1 MRFGMLARAAGVL
14 AAAALIGGAV
24 VSGSDP
30 AIAQGSYTAINGS
43 GSTWSQ
49 NAIAQWARNVN
60 QYGLTVNYSGVGS
73 SAGRQQFGQG
83 SVDFAVSEIPYGLRD
98 TGTQNS
104 DPPPDR
110 GFRYMP
116 IVAGGTSLMYNL
128 TIGGERVTNLR
139 LSGEVITKIFTGVI
153 TMWNDPAI
161 REDNPALALPARRI
175 VPVVR
180 SDGSGTSAQFS
191 MWMASEHTALWN
203 AYCERVGRDTPCG
216 QTSYYPTVDGMV
228 AQSGSNNV
236 AGYVAQAH
244 NEGAITYVE
253 YSYALNA
260 DYPVV
265 KVLNRAGYYVEPTH
279 YAVAV
284 GLLGAQINEDESSPE
299 YLTQNL
305 TNVYRNQDRRAYPMS
320 SYSYMI
326 VPDAVEYGFTEE
338 KGRSLGDFAY
348 HFLCEGQ
355 RAAPALGYSPL
366 PKNLVEAG
374 FAQVRE
380 IPGVDPQNLNV
391 ADCNNPTFSPD
402 GSNLLAEEAPF
413 PPDCDKQGPVQCATG
428 TGGAPQPGP
437 GGDEGG
443 GGDGGGGEGGAGG
456 DGGDGGGAGGGGDG
470 GGGAGGDATGAGGD
484 ATGAGGDAAGTGGDA
499 AGGDAA
505 GAAGGADG
513 TDTGADA
520 GAPIVDP
527 DTGEIIAGSDSGG
540 GDGGGGGDG
549 DPNAQNVPVSMA
561 ASTGWDLFDSLM
573 LIAGLSLLVVI
584 VAPPLVLR
592 ALRQHPGSTS

>member
-1 MRFGMLARAAGVL
+1 MRFGKLARAAGVL
-14 AAAALIGGAV
+14 TAAALIGGAV
-24 VSGSDP
+24 VSGADP
-30 AIAQGSYTAINGS
+30 AVAQGTYVTVSGS

-60 QYGLTVNYSGVGS
+60 QYGMTITYNGVGS

-98 TGTQNS
+98 AGTQGS
-104 DPPPDR
+104 DPPPAR

-116 IVAGGTSLMYNL
+116 IVAGGTALMYNL
-128 TIGGERVTNLR
+128 TIGGQRVTNLR

-161 REDNPALALPARRI
+161 RQDNPALALPARRI

-191 MWMASEHTALWN
+191 MWMSSEHSALWN
-203 AYCERVGRDTPCG
+203 AYCERVGRETPCG
-216 QTSYYPTVDGMV
+216 QTSYYPTIDGMV

-265 KVLNRAGYYVEPTH
+265 KVLNQSGYYIEPTPE
-279 YAVAV
+279 AVAV
-284 GLLGAQINEDESSPE
+284 GLLGARINEDESSPD

-305 TNVYRNQDRRAYPMS
+305 TNVYRNEDQRAYPMS

-326 VPDAVEYGFTEE
+326 IPDELEYGFTEN
-338 KGRSLGDFAY
+338 KGYTLGDFAY

-355 RAAPALGYSPL
+355 RSAPALGYSPL
-366 PKNLVEAG
+366 PINLVEAG
-374 FAQVRE
+374 FAQVRH
-380 IPGVDPQNLNV
+380 IPGARTDQLNV
-391 ADCNNPTFSPD
+391 ADCNNPTFSTD
-402 GSNLLAEEAPF
+402 GSNTLAENAPY
-413 PPDCDKQGPVQCATG
+413 PPDCDQQGPTQCADG

-443 GGDGGGGEGGAGG
+443 
-456 DGGDGGGAGGGGDG
+456 DGGGAGGGGDG
-470 GGGAGGDATGAGGD
+470 GAGGDGGGD
-484 ATGAGGDAAGTGGDA
+484 ASGGADGGGAASGGDASGAGGDAAGATGDASGGDA
-499 AGGDAA
+499 AGD
-505 GAAGGADG
+505 AGGADG
-513 TDTGADA
+513 TDTGADG
-520 GAPIVDP
+520 GAPIIDP
-527 DTGEIIAGSDSGG
+527 DTGEIIAGGDGG
-540 GDGGGGGDG
+540 EGGGGGD
-549 DPNAQNVPVSMA
+549 DDQNAVNVPTVMA
-561 ASTGWDLFDSLM
+561 ASSGWGLDQTLM

-592 ALRQHPGSTS
+592 LLRRQSGSPS

>member
-1 MRFGMLARAAGVL
+1 MRFGMLARVAGAL
-14 AAAALIGGAV
+14 AATALIGAAVLSGASPATAETGYTT
-24 VSGSDP
+24 VS
-30 AIAQGSYTAINGS
+30 GS

-49 NAIAQWARNVN
+49 NAIAQWARNVH
-60 QYGLTVNYSGVGS
+60 QYGLTINYSGVGS

-104 DPPPDR
+104 DPPPAR
-110 GFRYMP
+110 SYRYMP
-116 IVAGGTSLMYNL
+116 IVAGGTALMYNL
-128 TIGGERVTNLR
+128 SIGGERVTNLR

-153 TMWNDPAI
+153 TMWNDAEI
-161 REDNPALALPARRI
+161 REDNPQLALPARRI

-191 MWMASEHTALWN
+191 MWMSSEYGALWN
-203 AYCERVGRDTPCG
+203 DYCERVGRDTPCG

-260 DYPVV
+260 GFPVV
-265 KVLNRAGYYVEPTH
+265 KVLNRSGYYVEPTP

-284 GLLGAQINEDESSPE
+284 GLLGAQIEDDDPESE
-299 YLTQNL
+299 TYLTQNL
-305 TNVYRNQDRRAYPMS
+305 TNVYRNADERAYPMS

-326 VPDAVEYGFTEE
+326 IPDEIEYGFNED
-338 KGRSLGDFAY
+338 KGLTLGDFAY

-355 RAAPALGYSPL
+355 NAAPSLGYSPL
-366 PKNLVEAG
+366 PINLVEAG

-380 IPGVDPQNLNV
+380 IPGARTAQLNV
-391 ADCNNPTFSPD
+391 ADCNNPTFSTD
-402 GSNLLAEEAPF
+402 GSNTLAEIAPY
-413 PPDCDKQGPVQCATG
+413 PADCDKQGPVQCATG
-428 TGGAPQPGP
+428 TGGAGPGGDE

-443 GGDGGGGEGGAGG
+443 GGDASGATGA
-456 DGGDGGGAGGGGDG
+456 DGGGAEGGTATGAEGGTAAGDG
-470 GGGAGGDATGAGGD
+470 GAAESGAEGATSGDT
-484 ATGAGGDAAGTGGDA
+484 
-499 AGGDAA
+499 A
-505 GAAGGADG
+505 GAEGAADTG
-513 TDTGADA
+513 TDTGDG
-520 GAPIVDP
+520 GAVDRAPVVDP
-527 DTGEIIAGSDSGG
+527 DTGEIIAGADSGT
-540 GDGGGGGDG
+540 DAGGDG
-549 DPNAQNVPVSMA
+549 DPNAANVPTVMA
-561 ASTGWDLFDSLM
+561 AASGWGLPQTLM

>member
-1 MRFGMLARAAGVL
+1 MLARAAGVL

-24 VSGSDP
+24 VSGADP
-30 AIAQGSYTAINGS
+30 AVAQGTYVNVSGS

-60 QYGLTVNYSGVGS
+60 QYGMTITYNGVGS

-98 TGTQNS
+98 AGTQGS
-104 DPPPDR
+104 DPPPAR

-116 IVAGGTSLMYNL
+116 IVAGGTALMYNL
-128 TIGGERVTNLR
+128 TIGGQRVTNLR

-153 TMWNDPAI
+153 TTWNDPAI
-161 REDNPALALPARRI
+161 RQDNPALALPARRI

-191 MWMASEHTALWN
+191 MWMSSEHPALWD
-203 AYCERVGRDTPCG
+203 AYCERVGRETPCG
-216 QTSYYPTVDGMV
+216 QTSYYPTVNGMV

-265 KVLNRAGYYVEPTH
+265 KVLNRSGYYVEPKPE
-279 YAVAV
+279 AVAV
-284 GLLGAQINEDESSPE
+284 GLLGARINEDESSTD

-305 TNVYRNQDRRAYPMS
+305 TGVYRNEDRRAYPMS

-326 VPDAVEYGFTEE
+326 IPDELEYGFNED
-338 KGRSLGDFAY
+338 KGYSLGAFAY
-348 HFLCEGQ
+348 YFLCEGQ

-366 PKNLVEAG
+366 PINLVEAG
-374 FAQVRE
+374 FAQVRN
-380 IPGVDPQNLNV
+380 IPGAETEQLNI

-402 GSNLLAEEAPF
+402 GSNLLAEEAPY
-413 PPDCDKQGPVQCATG
+413 PPACDQQGPTQCAAG

-437 GGDEGG
+437 GGDENG
-443 GGDGGGGEGGAGG
+443 
-456 DGGDGGGAGGGGDG
+456 GGGGDG
-470 GGGAGGDATGAGGD
+470 GGGAGGGGGGD
-484 ATGAGGDAAGTGGDA
+484 ASGGADGGGDASGGDASGAGGDAAGATGDASGGDA
-499 AGGDAA
+499 AGDAGGD
-505 GAAGGADG
+505 AGGADG
-513 TDTGADA
+513 TDTGADG
-520 GAPIVDP
+520 GAPIIDP
-527 DTGEIIAGSDSGG
+527 DTGEIIAG
-540 GDGGGGGDG
+540 GDGGGEGGGDG
-549 DPNAQNVPVSMA
+549 DPNAANVPTVMA
-561 ASTGWDLFDSLM
+561 ASTGWGLNQTLM
-573 LIAGLSLLVVI
+573 LIAGLSLLIVI

-592 ALRQHPGSTS
+592 LLRHQSGSPS

>member
-1 MRFGMLARAAGVL
+1 MRLGMLARATGVL

-24 VSGSDP
+24 VSGADP
-30 AIAQGSYTAINGS
+30 AVAQGTFVTVSGS

-60 QYGLTVNYSGVGS
+60 QYGMTITYNGVGS

-98 TGTQNS
+98 TGTQGA
-104 DPPPDR
+104 DPPPER

-128 TIGGERVTNLR
+128 TIGGQRVTNLR

-153 TMWNDPAI
+153 TTWNDPAI

-191 MWMASEHTALWN
+191 MWMASEYTQLWN

-265 KVLNRAGYYVEPTH
+265 KVLNRSGYYVEPTPE
-279 YAVAV
+279 AVAV
-284 GLLGAQINEDESSPE
+284 GLLGAQIEDDPAAEN

-326 VPDAVEYGFTEE
+326 VPDELEFGFTEN
-338 KGRSLGDFAY
+338 KGYTLGAFAY

-355 RAAPALGYSPL
+355 RSAPALGYSPL
-366 PKNLVEAG
+366 PINLVEAG

-380 IPGVDPQNLNV
+380 IPGADPQNLNV
-391 ADCNNPTFSPD
+391 ADCNNPTFSTD
-402 GSNLLAEEAPF
+402 GSNTLAENAPY
-413 PPDCDKQGPVQCATG
+413 PPACDQQGPVQCATG

-443 GGDGGGGEGGAGG
+443 GDGGGDASGGAEGGGAEGGG
-456 DGGDGGGAGGGGDG
+456 DASGGADGGGDASGGADG
-470 GGGAGGDATGAGGD
+470 GAAESGADGA
-484 ATGAGGDAAGTGGDA
+484 TGGDA
-499 AGGDAA
+499 AGADAS
-505 GAAGGADG
+505 GADDSG
-513 TDTGADA
+513 TDTGGTDAADG
-520 GAPIVDP
+520 GAPIIDP
-527 DTGEIIAGSDSGG
+527 DTGEIIAGGDSG
-540 GDGGGGGDG
+540 DGTDEGGDG
-549 DPNAQNVPVSMA
+549 DPNAVNVPVVMA
-561 ASTGWDLFDSLM
+561 ASTGWGLNQTLM
-573 LIAGLSLLVVI
+573 LIAGFSLLIVI
-584 VAPPLVLR
+584 IAPPLVLR
-592 ALRQHPGSTS
+592 LLRQRPGGAS